1 VRDFAKAMGVLAKTD
16 KIDAHVIARFA
27 DSVRPEIRPLKTEE
41 TEILDA
47 FNTRRSQLIIMLTA
61 EKNRLTT
68 ASKWT
73 KKDVEKALKGWKRHL
88 PKSTVRLKILSKKAR
103 IGGIWT
109 RSCKVFPVWACYV
122 IDHPC
127 RSAGD
132 WNNEPKADSGPCWV
146 APLNRDSGKYKGRRA
161 IWGGR
166 ARIRSVLYMCVISAF
181 VTTPR

>member
-1 VRDFAKAMGVLAKTD
+1 MRDFAKAMGVLAKTD

-41 TEILDA
+41 TEMLDA
-47 FNTRRSQLIIMLTA
+47 FNTRRSQIIIMLTA

-73 KKDVEKALKGWKRHL
+73 KKDVEKSIKGLEKALVKINREVENLIKKSPHWRHMD
-88 PKSTVRLKILSKKAR
+88 KILQSVPS
-103 IGGIWT
+103 G
-109 RSCKVFPVWACYV
+109 WACYV

-132 WNNEPKADSGPCWV
+132 WNNEPKADSGPCWSCTSE
-146 APLNRDSGKYKGRRA
+146 SG
-161 IWGGR
+161 
-166 ARIRSVLYMCVISAF
+166 
-181 VTTPR
+181 